1 MRRLVTI
8 VVALVA
14 ACPAGVAGDSTDEAR
29 EAERGRDLYRIYCR
43 NCHGDTGQGDGP
55 MAEVLTI
62 QPKDLTRLSRDHD
75 GEFPTDDVHATIDG
89 RDDVLAHGSNKMP
102 VWGLAFQQFD
112 TDIDQERQVQARIL
126 QLMEYLKSIQKP
138 ASGKK

>member
-1 MRRLVTI
+1 MTI

>member
-1 MRRLVTI
+1 MRLLLTI
-8 VVALVA
+8 FVGLATVGPV
-14 ACPAGVAGDSTDEAR
+14 GVAGDSTDEAR
-29 EAERGRDLYRIYCR
+29 QAERGRDLYRIYCR

-55 MAEVLTI
+55 LAEVLTV

-75 GEFPTDDVHATIDG
+75 GEFPTDGVYATIDG

-126 QLMEYLKSIQKP
+126 QLMEYLKSIQQP

>member
-1 MRRLVTI
+1 MTI

-14 ACPAGVAGDSTDEAR
+14 ACPFGVAGDSTDEAR
-29 EAERGRDLYRIYCR
+29 QAERGRDLYRIYCR

-55 MAEVLTI
+55 MAEVLTV

-75 GEFPTDDVHATIDG
+75 GEFPTDGVHAAIDG

-112 TDIDQERQVQARIL
+112 TDIDQERQVQVRIL